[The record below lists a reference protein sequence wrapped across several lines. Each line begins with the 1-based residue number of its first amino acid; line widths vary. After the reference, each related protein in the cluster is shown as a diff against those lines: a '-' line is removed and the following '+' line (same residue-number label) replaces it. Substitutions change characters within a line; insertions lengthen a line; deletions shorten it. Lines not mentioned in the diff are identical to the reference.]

1 MKNHQQNTTANIR
14 DRIAVLI
21 PCYNEAVTIGK
32 VVTDLRH
39 ALPEDTVIYVY
50 DNNSTDGTAGIA
62 REAGALVRHESRQGK
77 GNVLRTMFRDI
88 EADCYVMID
97 GDDTYPV
104 EPLAG
109 MCGRILAGGADM
121 VVGDRLSTTYSVEN
135 KRRYHNSGNK
145 VVRRLINLLFKGNVN
160 DIMSGCRAMS
170 RNFVKNFPILKTGFE
185 IETEMTIHALDK
197 NYVVETV
204 PIAYRDRPQDSHSKL
219 NTISDGYKVLKTILT
234 LFVVYKPLIFFF
246 CLSLIL
252 MIGAVAALVPVFVE
266 YFHTGLV
273 PRFPTLFVGCSLIVM
288 AMLLLICGIILK
300 VNNLRHR
307 QLLELLSNLQNS

>member
-1 MKNHQQNTTANIR
+1 MNDHQLNTETTR

-21 PCYNEAVTIGK
+21 PCYNEAVTIAK
-32 VVTDLRH
+32 VVADARR
-39 ALPEDTVIYVY
+39 ALPADAVIYVY
-50 DNNSTDGTAGIA
+50 DNNSTDNTANIA
-62 REAGALVRHESRQGK
+62 RQAGAIVRHETRQGK

-88 EADCYVMID
+88 DADCYVMID

-104 EPLAG
+104 EPLAE
-109 MCGRILAGGADM
+109 MCERVLTGGADM
-121 VVGDRLSTTYSVEN
+121 VVGDRLSTTYSTEN
-135 KRRYHNSGNK
+135 KRRYHNAGNK
-145 VVRRLINLLFKGNVN
+145 VVRKLINLLFNGNVN
-160 DIMSGCRAMS
+160 DIMSGCRTMS
-170 RNFVKNFPILKTGFE
+170 RSFVKNFPILKTGFE
-185 IETEMTIHALDK
+185 LETEMTIHALDK

-246 CLSLIL
+246 WLSLIL
-252 MIGAVAALVPVFVE
+252 MIGAVAALIPVFVE

-288 AMLLLICGIILK
+288 AMLMLICGIILE

-307 QLLELLSNLQNS
+307 QLLELLSKIHK